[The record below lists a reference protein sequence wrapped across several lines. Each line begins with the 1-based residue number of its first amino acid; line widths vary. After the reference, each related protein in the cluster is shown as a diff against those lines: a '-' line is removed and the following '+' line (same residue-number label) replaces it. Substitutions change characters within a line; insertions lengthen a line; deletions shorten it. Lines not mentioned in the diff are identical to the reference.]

1 MAMIDSLM
9 AWRNPDG
16 DVCRVGD
23 RGKTVV
29 RDWPAE
35 TFNTAKAED
44 FEENFLYM
52 LEDPNGGGGGTST
65 ATLGEINSIN
75 VEPKLNKPIEEMV
88 AGEAIAYVTGDLL

>member
-52 LEDPNGGGGGTST
+52 LEDPNGGGTGHTGMI
-65 ATLGEINSIN
+65 GEISQIN

>member
-1 MAMIDSLM
+1 MAIIDSLM

-29 RDWPAE
+29 RDWPTE
-35 TFNTAKAED
+35 TFNAATADD
-44 FEENFLYM
+44 FEENFFYM
-52 LEDPNGGGGGTST
+52 LEAPSGGGGTGT
-65 ATLGEINSIN
+65 GMIGEINQIN

>member
-52 LEDPNGGGGGTST
+52 LEDPNGGGGGSGTSMV
-65 ATLGEINSIN
+65 GEINNIN

>member
-1 MAMIDSLM
+1 MAIIDSLM

-29 RDWPAE
+29 RDWPTE
-35 TFNTAKAED
+35 TFNAATADD
-44 FEENFLYM
+44 FEENFFYM
-52 LEDPNGGGGGTST
+52 LEDPSGGGGTGHT
-65 ATLGEINSIN
+65 GMIGEISQIN

>member
-52 LEDPNGGGGGTST
+52 LEDPSGGGGTGHT
-65 ATLGEINSIN
+65 GMIGEISQIN

>member
-1 MAMIDSLM
+1 MAIIDSLM
-9 AWRNPDG
+9 AWRNPAG

-23 RGKTVV
+23 TGKTVV
-29 RDWPAE
+29 RDWPAD

-52 LEDPNGGGGGTST
+52 LEDPNGGGGTGHTGMI
-65 ATLGEINSIN
+65 GEISQIN

>member
-1 MAMIDSLM
+1 MAIIDSLM

-52 LEDPNGGGGGTST
+52 LEDPNGGGGGTSVG
-65 ATLGEINSIN
+65 TLGEINSIN